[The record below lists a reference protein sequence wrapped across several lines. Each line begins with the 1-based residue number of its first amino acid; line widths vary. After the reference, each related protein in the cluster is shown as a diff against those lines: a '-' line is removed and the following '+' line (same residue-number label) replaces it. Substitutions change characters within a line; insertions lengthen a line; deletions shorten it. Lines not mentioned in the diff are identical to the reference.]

1 MSSKYLPQLSH
12 VAAGLTAVVVGYS
25 SAVVLVI
32 EAAKAAGATPTMIV
46 SWLLVLGIGM
56 GIICIGFSWLY
67 KVPVVTAWSTP
78 GAAFLI
84 GAVGGFSLEEIIGA
98 FITSA
103 LLALLAARSRAL
115 TRQIER
121 FPPAISSAMLAG
133 ILLPICLGVFNDAAA
148 HPMMVV
154 SFIALYLLG
163 SLFFPRYLM
172 LVLLVMA
179 VGFCSTQ
186 RALEF
191 SWCWPALVWV
201 TPAFSVSATISL
213 AIPLFIITLLSQNLP
228 GIAILKS
235 YDYHPDV
242 RQILTGVSIVNLMA
256 APFGGFAFNLAAI
269 TAAICMGENAGE
281 DRNTRFKA
289 ALMAGVGYLIFGVI
303 ASLVVYL
310 FSQLP
315 AVVVHLLAG
324 LALLATLQAS
334 LLRSMESHDHRKAA
348 LLTLLC
354 SASGIT
360 VAQLGAPVWG
370 LLTGLCVL
378 GLDKPYS
385 RHRSRVTA
393 TKSVPW

>member
-1 MSSKYLPQLSH
+1 MSSKSLPQLSH

-32 EAAKAAGATPTMIV
+32 EAAKASGATPAMIV
-46 SWLLVLGIGM
+46 SWLLVLGLGM
-56 GIICIGFSWLY
+56 GITCIGFSWLY

-84 GAVGGFSLEEIIGA
+84 GAVGGFSLPEIIGA
-98 FITSA
+98 FVTA
-103 LLALLAARSRAL
+103 AALALIAARSKAL
-115 TRQIER
+115 TSQIER
-121 FPPAISSAMLAG
+121 IPPAVSSAMLAG
-133 ILLPICLGVFNDAAA
+133 ILLPICLGVFTDAAA
-148 HPMMVV
+148 HPVMVV

-172 LVLLVMA
+172 LVLLVVAMV
-179 VGFCSTQ
+179 VGFSSTGNG
-186 RALEF
+186 LEF
-191 SWCWPALVWV
+191 TWNWPAPVWV
-201 TPAFSVSATISL
+201 TPEFSVSATISL

-242 RQILTGVSIVNLMA
+242 RQVLTGVSIVNLIA

-269 TAAICMGENAGE
+269 TAAICMGENAGDE
-281 DRNTRFKA
+281 RSKRYKA
-289 ALMAGVGYLIFGVI
+289 AVMAGVGYLIFGVI

-310 FSQLP
+310 FSQMP
-315 AVVVHLLAG
+315 PVVVHLLAG

-334 LLRSMESHDHRKAA
+334 LLRSMENHDHRKAA

-378 GLDKPYS
+378 GLDKVYQKMHPKAS
-385 RHRSRVTA
+385 A
-393 TKSVPW
+393 